1 MANTYCTILL
11 NYCKCAQ
18 NIFHLLALLVK
29 TRVGTS
35 LIGFLSDWIVFC
47 EWKSERAI
55 RLWKRA
61 NLCCRAFVLSD
72 LSESLIVTLFKR
84 TTGVNRLQSLFCSE
98 WHERFIGFAH
108 YRSLKKSDWA
118 VLSKRAKS
126 KWAKSEFPT
135 LVKINMQILTA
146 LKICLNCKYF
156 KLIF

>member
-1 MANTYCTILL
+1 MCSKYLSFIS
-11 NYCKCAQ
+11 
-18 NIFHLLALLVK
+18 
-29 TRVGTS
+29 TS
-35 LIGFLSDWIVFC
+35 CENQGWDFAHWFFERLDCFC

-156 KLIF
+156 KLIFLKQQV